1 MKIDWKHLATTE
13 GYKSLKND
21 VIRDIKS
28 KRTFNSKENLWN
40 RFHWIINR
48 AKHYAHETGLTIEN
62 ILNQW
67 EAKRN
72 YWWVNYYQESNFQ
85 KLTRTSTVKKQ
96 GLTGLIKYYKTDR
109 WYINDPKHIRN
120 RILSAKQEHAKKLR
134 TKKPKW
140 SAKRKQQAKKYR
152 EYYP

>member
-85 KLTRTSTVKKQ
+85 KLRSCSTQ
-96 GLTGLIKYYKTDR
+96 FT
-109 WYINDPKHIRN
+109 
-120 RILSAKQEHAKKLR
+120 KL
-134 TKKPKW
+134 
-140 SAKRKQQAKKYR
+140 
-152 EYYP
+152 